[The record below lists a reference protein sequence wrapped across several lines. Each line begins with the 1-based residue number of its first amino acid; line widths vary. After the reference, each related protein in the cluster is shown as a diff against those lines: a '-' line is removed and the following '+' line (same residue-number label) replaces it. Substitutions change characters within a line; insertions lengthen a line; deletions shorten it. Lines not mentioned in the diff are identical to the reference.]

1 MVNMDI
7 TQIRVLMVRHFD
19 VDGSF
24 TIDPVTGVVDVK
36 GHMIMKSYAA
46 QSPTFSQLPVQFGH
60 VTGDFWCEFK
70 DLTTLMGAPD
80 HVGGSFRCE
89 GNDLTTLEGAPTHV
103 GGRFKCSTNKLVS
116 LKGGPKT
123 VLGTFDC
130 EANLLTN
137 LIGAPE
143 HVGQDFACP
152 DNPLKSLQG
161 APDQINDQMILEYS
175 PGLPVLRTLV
185 AKRGCLLLNAP
196 AEIRHILNDVKF
208 KGQGKAAA
216 IACAAELVRAGFK
229 GNARW

>member
-7 TQIRVLMVRHFD
+7 NQISLLLNRHFD
-19 VDGSF
+19 IDGSF
-24 TIDPVTGVVDVK
+24 TIDPDTGLVDVK
-36 GHMIMKSYAA
+36 GHVIMMSYAA
-46 QSPTFSQLPVQFGH
+46 QSKKFTQLPVQFGH

-70 DLTTLMGAPD
+70 DLTTLAGAPD

-89 GNDLTTLEGAPTHV
+89 GNDLTTLEGAPDHV

-130 EANLLTN
+130 EGNLLTN

-143 HVGQDFACP
+143 HVGQDFSCP
-152 DNPLKSLQG
+152 RNPLQSLQG
-161 APDQINDQMILEYS
+161 APDQIDDQMILEYA
-175 PGLPVLRTLV
+175 PGLPVIRPLV

-208 KGQGKAAA
+208 KGKGKAAA
-216 IACAAELVRAGFK
+216 IACAVAITKAGYK
-229 GNARW
+229 ENARW